1 MTSLGWW
8 TWRSIFPEG
17 GHHFPLAMPGTPLWS
32 LDSSLEKRQFCTC
45 YLDMGWYGFVSFF
58 FISPTWFG
66 WFFNM
71 NSSSEVQP
79 GPLNHG
85 PIRSGSSRSHF
96 FLRDWW
102 VDQKRPKTSLT
113 NVPTLFHSGVH
124 SMYPLVNIQ
133 KTMENGHR
141 NSEFSHETWW
151 LSIVFC
157 MFTRGYHIWFVDGG
171 CSSMVIIYKLWVIM
185 L

>member
-17 GHHFPLAMPGTPLWS
+17 GHHFPLAMPGTALWS
-32 LDSSLEKRQFCTC
+32 LDSSLEQRQFCTC
-45 YLDMGWYGFVSFF
+45 YLDMGWYGFVSKLDIPNIETWCSTIFRMGVIF

-66 WFFNM
+66 WFSTTWTVHLF
-71 NSSSEVQP
+71 
-79 GPLNHG
+79 GPT
-85 PIRSGSSRSHF
+85 RSPEPWPH
-96 FLRDWW
+96 
-102 VDQKRPKTSLT
+102 
-113 NVPTLFHSGVH
+113 PTLFHSGVH

-141 NSEFSHETWW
+141 NSEFSHEKWW
-151 LSIVFC
+151 LSIVLWT
-157 MFTRGYHIWFVDGG
+157 FTRGYHIWFVDGG